1 MIELFS
7 RVLGKITF
15 NPPGYITSIPIDER
29 VASLLAILLDDDDYQ
44 FVLEGRLQ
52 QHGFPSWIGEDRLIP
67 LKAVAWMEMN
77 ERVSRGK
84 NISSKNIRKHLVD
97 IIKLAVLFEE
107 SLEVASTLKIKSD
120 LKKFLQS
127 VSSTFQPKLSIW
139 GISLA
144 KPIPI
149 AWQWLF
155 G

>member
-1 MIELFS
+1 
-7 RVLGKITF
+7 
-15 NPPGYITSIPIDER
+15 
-29 VASLLAILLDDDDYQ
+29 
-44 FVLEGRLQ
+44 
-52 QHGFPSWIGEDRLIP
+52 
-67 LKAVAWMEMN
+67 MN

-149 AWQWLF
+149 A
-155 G
+155 